1 MAETGKR
8 TMSDLNSGAADEPT
22 IFILV
27 GRVWDEPGG
36 GKDTAIPVNIILQA
50 ADDDSAVRL
59 SLQTLSEEG
68 YVEAE
73 LDQIGVLTEEPE
85 DPTYQSAY
93 ADALE
98 GNVAVIAFRS

>member
-1 MAETGKR
+1 MTEF
-8 TMSDLNSGAADEPT
+8 DSGPADEPT

-27 GRVWDEPGG
+27 GRVWEQPGG
-36 GKDTAIPVNIILQA
+36 GKDAAIPVNIILQA
-50 ADDDSAVRL
+50 ADDDSAVRI

-73 LDQIGVLTEEPE
+73 LDQIGVLTEEPD

-98 GNVAVIAFRS
+98 GNVAVIAFRD